1 MKNKILTAISTI
13 MLFVPW
19 TILPLRT
26 FDWALESPVAEI
38 MVYSY
43 AAFMIFSGIF
53 SILSYTKGKVKSKLM
68 QVCVVINSIYAV
80 GAIAI
85 IGMNIVAGDD
95 MKKIKILTA
104 ALLSLCLVFTI
115 TGCSG
120 DNLKDS
126 VINGFNDMLQHF
138 SKYALTD
145 EKDLQG
151 DKTKGEDTYTGS
163 YTADYE
169 DFNDKEYIFGG
180 TTLER
185 DKGSEL
191 TVTYELTVDSGT
203 AKLYWLDKGEEKM
216 IADTSKNGTYSV
228 TLDEGD
234 NYLTLEGNDFCGS
247 LQVVVE

>member
-1 MKNKILTAISTI
+1 MELYEIKNGLDKAHLLIDEYRKSAQIDEK
-13 MLFVPW
+13 
-19 TILPLRT
+19 LR
-26 FDWALESPVAEI
+26 EI
-38 MVYSY
+38 E
-43 AAFMIFSGIF
+43 G
-53 SILSYTKGKVKSKLM
+53 LSYQTMQDDFWDDPTKAKK
-68 QVCVVINSIYAV
+68 IYDEL
-80 GAIAI
+80 
-85 IGMNIVAGDD
+85 ND
-95 MKKIKILTA
+95 MKKIKILIA
-104 ALLSLCLVFTI
+104 VLLSLCLAFAV

-180 TTLER
+180 TALER

>member
-1 MKNKILTAISTI
+1 
-13 MLFVPW
+13 
-19 TILPLRT
+19 
-26 FDWALESPVAEI
+26 
-38 MVYSY
+38 
-43 AAFMIFSGIF
+43 
-53 SILSYTKGKVKSKLM
+53 
-68 QVCVVINSIYAV
+68 
-80 GAIAI
+80 
-85 IGMNIVAGDD
+85 
-95 MKKIKILTA
+95 
-104 ALLSLCLVFTI
+104 
-115 TGCSG
+115 
-120 DNLKDS
+120 
-126 VINGFNDMLQHF
+126 MLQHF

-151 DKTKGEDTYTGS
+151 DKSKGEDTYTGS

-180 TTLER
+180 TALER

-203 AKLYWLDKGEEKM
+203 ARLYWLDKGEEKM

>member
-1 MKNKILTAISTI
+1 
-13 MLFVPW
+13 
-19 TILPLRT
+19 
-26 FDWALESPVAEI
+26 
-38 MVYSY
+38 
-43 AAFMIFSGIF
+43 
-53 SILSYTKGKVKSKLM
+53 
-68 QVCVVINSIYAV
+68 
-80 GAIAI
+80 
-85 IGMNIVAGDD
+85 

-104 ALLSLCLVFTI
+104 VLLSLCLAFAV

-180 TTLER
+180 TALER

-216 IADTSKNGTYSV
+216 IADIFQYFIVRQGDLRSKDICLVFHSALPHIENIKFLEAAS
-228 TLDEGD
+228 LDR
-234 NYLTLEGNDFCGS
+234 FFS
-247 LQVVVE
+247 M